1 VIINGNYVATTMAT
15 TAGWFYRV
23 YHDEMIN
30 DDDNDLV
37 MINHGDN

>member
-1 VIINGNYVATTMAT
+1 MVTMWQQPWQLQLV
-15 TAGWFYRV
+15 WFYRV

-30 DDDNDLV
+30 DDYNDLV